1 MSSSSSSSESP
12 QTHEPNPQS
21 NTVPQIKT
29 LKTENNLETQEQIP
43 QKDTLL
49 EEKEEKKD
57 EDEEEG
63 ECGFCLYMKA
73 GGCKDPFTEWEK
85 CVEEGEKNK
94 EDIAEK
100 CFEVTSALQKC
111 MEAHSDYYA
120 PILQVEKDI
129 EAKVIKE
136 REKELTDNK
145 ESVSMETGSV
155 EGSNS
160 FDQKE
165 GL

>member
-1 MSSSSSSSESP
+1 MSSSSKSP

-21 NTVPQIKT
+21 NTVPQTKT

-43 QKDTLL
+43 EKNTLL
-49 EEKEEKKD
+49 EEKVEKED

-73 GGCKDPFTEWEK
+73 GGCKDSFTEWEK
-85 CVEEGEKNK
+85 CVEEGENNK

-145 ESVSMETGSV
+145 ESVSMETGSG